1 MNYQSNAGR
10 KPSFERRS
18 LLAERA
24 NFTRK
29 RVKIPR
35 GASKLC
41 GKLWLSDANLDGIFG
56 AGKDPCATH
65 NVRGLMKTK
74 IIQLLAVAFLIVVA
88 PQAHGQT
95 LESLHSFSAS
105 WGPSSGGGNYPTEL
119 AQGADGAL
127 FGITAYGG
135 TSGLGTAFRMTTSGD
150 AFNTLV
156 TFNNANGESP
166 QGLMQ
171 ARDGGFYGT
180 TYRGGASNLGTVF
193 KMTSTGA
200 LITLVDFCGTNGAN
214 PCEDGLVE
222 ASDGNLYGTTSQG
235 GTSNLGTVFRITTN
249 GAFIKLVDFNVSNG
263 ANPYAGLMQA
273 SDGNLYGT
281 TFYGGTNDYGTVFQM
296 TTNGTLTTL
305 VSFKGTYPNG
315 FHPFAGLVE
324 GKDGNLFGTTYRGG
338 AGGLGTVFKVTTN
351 GALTTLVSFNG
362 SNTNGNGAAPVAKLL
377 CGADGNL
384 YGTTAEGGTNASG
397 TLFRLTTNGVL
408 TTLAAFNRR
417 NGAYPRAGLVQ
428 AGDGNLYGTT
438 FYGGTNGG
446 GGTLFR
452 FVMPVFLNSRQSGNE
467 FVLLWPT
474 NTTGYSLQ
482 VATNLVP
489 PMDWVDSTNVPVIVD
504 AKFIATNTMSG
515 PSLFY
520 RLKK

>member
-1 MNYQSNAGR
+1 M
-10 KPSFERRS
+10 
-18 LLAERA
+18 
-24 NFTRK
+24 
-29 RVKIPR
+29 
-35 GASKLC
+35 
-41 GKLWLSDANLDGIFG
+41 
-56 AGKDPCATH
+56 
-65 NVRGLMKTK
+65 
-74 IIQLLAVAFLIVVA
+74 
-88 PQAHGQT
+88 
-95 LESLHSFSAS
+95 
-105 WGPSSGGGNYPTEL
+105 
-119 AQGADGAL
+119 

-135 TSGLGTAFRMTTSGD
+135 TNGLGTAFRMTTSG

-171 ARDGGFYGT
+171 ARDGDFYGT

-193 KMTSTGA
+193 RMTSTGA
-200 LITLVDFCGTNGAN
+200 LITLVDFDGANGAN
-214 PCEDGLVE
+214 PYEAGLVE

-249 GAFIKLVDFNVSNG
+249 GAFTKLVDFNVSNG
-263 ANPYAGLMQA
+263 ANPYASLMQA

-305 VSFKGTYPNG
+305 VSFKGTYSGTYSNG
-315 FHPFAGLVE
+315 FYPFAGLVE
-324 GKDGNLFGTTYRGG
+324 AKDGNLYGTTYRGG
-338 AGGLGTVFKVTTN
+338 VKGLGTVFKVTTN
-351 GALTTLVSFNG
+351 GSLTTLVSFNG

-397 TLFRLTTNGVL
+397 TLFSLTTNGVL
-408 TTLAAFNRR
+408 TTLVSFNGG

-428 AGDGNLYGTT
+428 AGEGNLYGTT

-446 GGTLFR
+446 GGTFFR
-452 FVMPVFLNSRQSGNE
+452 LVMPVSLCAWQSGDE
-467 FVLLWPT
+467 FVLSWPT
-474 NTTGYSLQ
+474 NAIGYTLQ
-482 VATNLVP
+482 TATNLVAP
-489 PMDWVDSTNVPVIVD
+489 VDWIDSTDVPTTVGAEFRV
-504 AKFIATNTMSG
+504 TNSLST
-515 PSLFY
+515 PFLFY